1 MVYINLYILHYY
13 SQADLDDMEAI
24 FYPLDD
30 PTYDQRT
37 VQLVLE
43 RTHGLTVCDHVRD
56 FIAGQG
62 IINNIERAIT
72 TSRHM
77 VILLS
82 E

>member
-1 MVYINLYILHYY
+1 MLINYY
-13 SQADLDDMEAI
+13 DLDHCSQADLDHMEAI

-37 VQLVLE
+37 VRLVLE

-56 FIAGQG
+56 FIAGRG
-62 IINNIERAIT
+62 IINNIEHAIT
-72 TSRHM
+72 TSRRM

>member
-1 MVYINLYILHYY
+1 MVICYF

-30 PTYDQRT
+30 PTYNPYT

-56 FIAGQG
+56 FIPGRG
-62 IINNIERAIT
+62 IINNIEHAMT
-72 TSRHM
+72 TSRRM
-77 VILLS
+77 IILLS

>member
-1 MVYINLYILHYY
+1 
-13 SQADLDDMEAI
+13 MEAI

-43 RTHGLTVCDHVRD
+43 RTHGLVVCDHVRD
-56 FIAGQG
+56 FIAGRG
-62 IINNIERAIT
+62 IINNIEHGIT
-72 TSRHM
+72 TSRRM
-77 VILLS
+77 IVLLS